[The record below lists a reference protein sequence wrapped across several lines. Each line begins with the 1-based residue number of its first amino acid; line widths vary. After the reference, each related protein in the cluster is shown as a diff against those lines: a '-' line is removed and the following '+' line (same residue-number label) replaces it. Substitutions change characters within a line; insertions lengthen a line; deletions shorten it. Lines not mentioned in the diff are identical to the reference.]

1 MTTVEKPRV
10 KCVASR
16 YVEDRILRRLAG
28 PEDEG
33 PLGGAGRLLEV
44 SSDVK
49 IDVKMEAHG
58 NLGLDERS
66 KGAPEAWKTK
76 LIWRGPPA
84 RAAAPPDPAT
94 CPFDLEVPPPYAV
107 DLLRLCEI
115 NGAKVPP
122 EIRAKLGPNTAV
134 LICHRLT
141 PFAQEGE
148 RPHGIWSMGYTAKLS
163 GQPAAT
169 TIGLVPDTKL
179 TSVAAAEAKV
189 DVGVGAGG
197 EFGLLE
203 GTAAA
208 AGTATGGL
216 VRDVKLS
223 LSADAKFAFILSL
236 DLDVSLLEIHAGPV
250 GAGGARWDLYRR
262 GKRIDVRQSLAHT
275 VVVPKGT
282 ASLKLV
288 VETWIRESNWLG
300 GPATQWT
307 FAPQRFTVSLE
318 GQE

>member
-1 MTTVEKPRV
+1 MATVEKPRV
-10 KCVASR
+10 RCVASR
-16 YVEDRILRRLAG
+16 YVKDPFLRRLAG

-44 SSDVK
+44 SS
-49 IDVKMEAHG
+49 DVKMEAHG

-84 RAAAPPDPAT
+84 RAAAPPDPVT
-94 CPFDLEVPPPYAV
+94 CPFNLEVSSPYAV
-107 DLLRLCEI
+107 DLIRLCEI
-115 NGAKVPP
+115 NDAKVPP

-134 LICHRLT
+134 LIYHDMT
-141 PFAQEGE
+141 PFAPMGE
-148 RPHGIWSMGYTAKLS
+148 RPHGIWGMGYTAKLS
-163 GQPAAT
+163 GQPSAA
-169 TIGLVPDTKL
+169 TIGLVPDSRL
-179 TSVAAAEAKV
+179 VSVAKAKAKV
-189 DVGVGAGG
+189 DIGVGASG
-197 EFGLLE
+197 ELGLSE
-203 GTAAA
+203 GTAASA
-208 AGTATGGL
+208 QTATGGL

-288 VETWIRESNWLG
+288 VETCIRESGFLG
-300 GPATQWT
+300 RPATHWK
-307 FAPQRFTVSLE
+307 FEPQKFMVSLQ
-318 GQE
+318 GRG